1 MAWKDKGSEAE
12 NEYHKEFAARLIEQI
27 KKGTAPWQK
36 PWKPGERIAPRNL
49 STGRDYQ
56 GTNTI
61 RLMSVA
67 QDRGYSDSRWGTY
80 QQIKDQGGQ
89 VGRGERSSRIQYYMT
104 HRKVAV
110 KDDKGKPVKD
120 DHGEQLYKQEKL
132 SHPRR
137 RFYSVFNAEQA
148 DGLKPEPRPESQP
161 TWQAHREAEAVI
173 KASGVSIRH
182 MQSDQAYYSFQTDQ
196 VTLPEKSQF
205 PTHDQYYQTALHELG
220 HATGHPD
227 RLNRETLQEG
237 VKAGFGS
244 EAYAREELRAEI
256 SAMMTGDKLGTGH
269 DPSRGAAYV
278 DSWVKVLQKD
288 PHEIM
293 KASAEGQKIS
303 NYLVSRA
310 QERQQ
315 DQGDKTQQ
323 SAIPKEN
330 WIKRPTRTPVP
341 EKSLMGRSAARL
353 VDSNPV
359 SGQGNPSHP
368 GSTDTRNSPVVR
380 GSGRRAASPSHFA
393 GQRQEGPER

>member
-1 MAWKDKGSEAE
+1 MAWKDKGSEVE
-12 NEYHKEFAARLIEQI
+12 DKYHKDFADRLIEQI

-36 PWKPGERIAPRNL
+36 PWKPGERSAPRNV
-49 STGRDYQ
+49 STGKDYQ

-67 QDRGYSDSRWGTY
+67 EDQGYSDSRWGTY
-80 QQIKDQGGQ
+80 QQIKDLGAQ
-89 VGRGERSSRIQYYMT
+89 VRRGERSSRIQYYMT

-120 DHGEQLYKQEKL
+120 DHGEKLYKQEKL

-161 TWQAHREAEAVI
+161 TWQAHREAETVI
-173 KASGVSIRH
+173 KASGVSVRH
-182 MQSDQAYYSFQTDQ
+182 MQSDRAYYSFQTDQ

-205 PTHDQYYQTALHELG
+205 PTKDQYYQTALHELG

-256 SAMMTGDKLGTGH
+256 SAMMTGDKLRTGH

-288 PHEIM
+288 PQEII

-303 NYLVSRA
+303 NYLVSRG
-310 QERQQ
+310 QELQQ

-323 SAIPKEN
+323 SAIAKEN
-330 WIKRPTRTPVP
+330 WIKRPPRTPVP
-341 EKSLMGRSAARL
+341 EKSLVGGSAARL
-353 VDSNPV
+353 VDSNQV
-359 SGQGNPSHP
+359 SGQGSPSYP
-368 GSTDTRNSPVVR
+368 ENTNTPNGPVVR
-380 GSGRRAASPSHFA
+380 GSGRQAASPSHFA
-393 GQRQEGPER
+393 GQRPDGPER